1 MNLDKLQEKVIAIAR
16 KNTPSDHVPFA
27 FEKRIMARLA
37 DASIPDGWILWGRAL
52 WRAAIPCLLLVL
64 FVSVWSS
71 ASVNADDVGAAE
83 LAAQQQI
90 RGCDAVYVAL
100 ARQRGAVLITLDRQQ
115 RDRVPPDVVARTP
128 AQELAEMAC

>member
-37 DASIPDGWILWGRAL
+37 DAGIPDGWILWGRAL

-71 ASVNADDVGAAE
+71 ASVNADDVDFSLQFEEEVLAE
-83 LAAQQQI
+83 LNKN
-90 RGCDAVYVAL
+90 V
-100 ARQRGAVLITLDRQQ
+100 
-115 RDRVPPDVVARTP
+115 
-128 AQELAEMAC
+128 ENSW